1 MADEASFSGTP
12 SPSSSSDDPPFDW
25 DVLARYSAG
34 ECSAEEKRA
43 VDAWLVHHPHDA
55 VMFAALNDAIA
66 RQEGLPAAASEPA
79 LTVDVEGALRR
90 VKSMSVERPAGE
102 AKVLPMR
109 RIDRE
114 TAVRSVW
121 PRVIG
126 LAAAAG
132 LVALA
137 IEFRG
142 PVGTPRPLAARSYT
156 TPVGTRDSV
165 QLADG
170 SRVVLAPGSRLETG
184 AGFGKGSRD
193 VTLDGAAY
201 FDVRHD
207 ASAPFTVHAGGAI
220 VRDVGT
226 SFSVRADAA
235 ADSGSS
241 SSRGRVV
248 VAVTS
253 GIVTLRSSTA
263 PSDTGVRLVA
273 SDRAVVQ
280 PDGRVDVQKGGAME
294 GDTAWR
300 QGRLVYRGA
309 PLDEVRVDLRRW
321 YGLELRVADSTIAQ
335 RRLTATFDGD
345 SPARVLEVIGLAL
358 GAVVE
363 RSGDTVVLRRAAV
376 APR

>member
-1 MADEASFSGTP
+1 MADEASFSGSP

-55 VMFAALNDAIA
+55 VMLAALNDVVA
-66 RQEGLPAAASEPA
+66 RQEGLPGAVSEPA

-90 VKSMSVERPAGE
+90 VKSVSVERPVGE

-109 RIDRE
+109 RTDRE
-114 TAVRSVW
+114 TAVRSIW

-142 PVGTPRPLAARSYT
+142 PVGTPKSLAARTYT

-170 SRVVLAPGSRLETG
+170 SRVVLAPGSRLETS
-184 AGFGKGSRD
+184 AGYGKGSRD

-220 VRDVGT
+220 ARDVGT
-226 SFSVRADAA
+226 SFSVRADAV

-241 SSRGRVV
+241 SARGRVV

-253 GIVTLRSSTA
+253 GIVALRSSAA

-273 SDRAVVQ
+273 SDRAVVY
-280 PDGRVDVQKGGAME
+280 PDGRVDVQKGGATE

-309 PLDEVRVDLRRW
+309 PLDEVRADLRRW
-321 YGLELRVADSTIAQ
+321 YGLELRFADSTIAQ

-345 SPARVLEVIGLAL
+345 SPGRVLEVIGLAL